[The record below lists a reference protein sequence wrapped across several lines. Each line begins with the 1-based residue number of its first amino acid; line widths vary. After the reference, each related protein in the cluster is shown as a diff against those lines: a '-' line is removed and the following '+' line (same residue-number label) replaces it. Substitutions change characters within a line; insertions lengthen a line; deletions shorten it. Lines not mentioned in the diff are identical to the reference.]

1 MFGCR
6 KRWGGWGEILNR
18 VPRFEAAT
26 FEQGTVITAV
36 SSVHVSN
43 CVPQNEVG
51 RQGAGTGVLI
61 AFRFGST
68 AVGRNG

>member
-1 MFGCR
+1 M
-6 KRWGGWGEILNR
+6 GGWGEILNR
-18 VPRFEAAT
+18 VRRFEAAT
-26 FEQGTVITAV
+26 FEQGIVITAV

-51 RQGAGTGVLI
+51 RQRAGTGVLI